1 MPLILP
7 GNVASA
13 TASTGYDVANSCR
26 FNDGDSPSLTKTAT
40 SFSSATTGTFSFWIK
55 RGALGATQYLFANY
69 ASGSSQ
75 GLIKF
80 NSDDTLT
87 VNDYDGTDNIQ
98 LTTNRVFRDPS
109 AWMSIVLRIASS
121 ESTEADRARLYIN
134 GTQETSFAT
143 ETYPTSGESLKF
155 FANSASGDHVV
166 GANQS
171 DASNFDGYLA
181 ECVYCDGQSLGADSF
196 GEFDSDS
203 PTIFKPIDV
212 SGLTF
217 GNNGWYL
224 DFEDSDNLGDD
235 ESGNASDFTSN
246 NLDATDSTTD
256 VPTNNWCTLN
266 PLTKQ
271 GSYSLAHGNTYLECN
286 DTDDWE
292 LGVGGTIGAKSG
304 KYYWEVKQTT
314 GSNPAHTDYNM
325 FGFNKTDKIYDGNR
339 LYSSGNG
346 NFIQTR
352 DDAATGVV
360 IYGQT
365 GTYTSSVEIN
375 GSKVSIADDDIVS
388 FALDLDNRKCWM
400 GVDGVWVDDK
410 DGNTNG
416 ASINTSY
423 PLWGTGEITADTFYT
438 PASIQYYDVQ
448 CYYNFGNPAFT
459 ISSGNADA
467 NGYGNM
473 EYAIPDGYYCLCL
486 KNLAEFG

>member
-7 GNVASA
+7 AN
-13 TASTGYDVANSCR
+13 TLSTGGFSVANSCR

-235 ESGNASDFTSN
+235 ESGNASDFTETN
-246 NLDATDSTTD
+246 IDATDQASD
-256 VPTNNWCTLN
+256 SPTNNFCTMN
-266 PLTKQ
+266 PLIPTTEITF
-271 GSYSLAHGNTYLECN
+271 SEGNCKTVTHASSDNYGA
-286 DTDDWE
+286 
-292 LGVGGTIGAKSG
+292 GVGTFGLTAG
-304 KYYWEVKQTT
+304 KWYWEIKMASLLGNHTHGVISELTAELYQNVTGLQMDTGVTNFRNDDGGEMIKDGTQTT
-314 GSNPAHTDYNM
+314 ADYGTFDDGDIM
-325 FGFNKTDKIYDGNR
+325 GIAFNADDNQISIYD
-339 LYSSGNG
+339 
-346 NFIQTR
+346 
-352 DDAATGVV
+352 
-360 IYGQT
+360 
-365 GTYTSSVEIN
+365 N
-375 GSKVSIADDDIVS
+375 GSAIVS
-388 FALDLDNRKCWM
+388 NYAISTTRGTLFPYI
-400 GVDGVWVDDK
+400 GSG
-410 DGNTNG
+410 
-416 ASINTSY
+416 INT
-423 PLWGTGEITADTFYT
+423 TFE
-438 PASIQYYDVQ
+438 V
-448 CYYNFGNPAFT
+448 NFGGCPAFAIT
-459 ISSGNADA
+459 SGNADA

-473 EYAIPDGYYCLCL
+473 EFAVPENYYVLCSA
-486 KNLAEFG
+486 NLAEFGG